1 MDSFYSIED
10 IEIIEIEATEE
21 IEKKNLK
28 SFISTFLELKNINLS
43 KDSKVILNYINE
55 LGIYQLLIV
64 SSNFKHL
71 ELELFSK
78 IYEEN
83 NQKNIIAFLYRNYFL
98 IFKNS
103 KFYYLQK
110 IEENI
115 KIAELMSY
123 LNKNFEIDLQ
133 TLITIDKESLYL
145 KKDEFL
151 QSKNKNSI
159 EFLSLNKNYSFLSY
173 IFYLLILTI
182 FILFFYTNENIEI
195 KSDVQ
200 NFDTSNILENY
211 KFNSF
216 EDKARKII
224 YKLNQKN
231 LNLIGFEFD
240 TNILKLEINSK
251 NKEDIYKFLEDNE
264 IVFSSSNIDFI
275 ENKNI
280 FKASLDVKIF
290 E

>member
-28 SFISTFLELKNINLS
+28 SFISTFLELKYINLS
-43 KDSKVILNYINE
+43 IDSKVILNYIKE
-55 LGIYQLLIV
+55 LGIYQLLILN
-64 SSNFKHL
+64 SNFKHL

-182 FILFFYTNENIEI
+182 FTLFFYTNENIEI

-275 ENKNI
+275 EDKNI

>member
-28 SFISTFLELKNINLS
+28 SFISTFLELKNINLP

-55 LGIYQLLIV
+55 LGIYQLLILN
-64 SSNFKHL
+64 SNFKHL

-83 NQKNIIAFLYRNYFL
+83 KQKNIIAFLYGNYFL

-110 IEENI
+110 VEENI

-133 TLITIDKESLYL
+133 TLITIDKESLYS

-159 EFLSLNKNYSFLSY
+159 EFFGLNKNYSFLSY
-173 IFYLLILTI
+173 IFYLFILTL
-182 FILFFYTNENIEI
+182 FPLFFYTNENIEI
-195 KSDVQ
+195 KNDVQ

-275 ENKNI
+275 EDKNI

>member
-1 MDSFYSIED
+1 MNSFYSIED
-10 IEIIEIEATEE
+10 IEIIEIEASEE

-28 SFISTFLELKNINLS
+28 SFISTFLELKYINLS

-55 LGIYQLLIV
+55 LGIYQLLILN
-64 SSNFKHL
+64 SNFKHL

-83 NQKNIIAFLYRNYFL
+83 NQKNIIAFLYGNYFL

-115 KIAELMSY
+115 KIVELMGY
-123 LNKNFEIDLQ
+123 LNKNFQIDLQ

-159 EFLSLNKNYSFLSY
+159 EFFDLNKNYSFFSY

-240 TNILKLEINSK
+240 TNILKLEVNSK

-275 ENKNI
+275 EDKNI

>member
-10 IEIIEIEATEE
+10 IEIIEIEASEE

-28 SFISTFLELKNINLS
+28 SFISTFLELKYINLS
-43 KDSKVILNYINE
+43 IDSKVILNYIKE
-55 LGIYQLLIV
+55 LGIYQLLILN
-64 SSNFKHL
+64 SNFKHL

-115 KIAELMSY
+115 KIAELKSY

-133 TLITIDKESLYL
+133 TFITIDKESLYL

-182 FILFFYTNENIEI
+182 FTLFFYTNENIEI

-275 ENKNI
+275 EDKNI

>member
-10 IEIIEIEATEE
+10 IEIIEIEASEE

-28 SFISTFLELKNINLS
+28 SFISTFLELKYINLS

-55 LGIYQLLIV
+55 LGIYQLLILN
-64 SSNFKHL
+64 SNFKHL